1 VIIWSVLSTISTTG
15 IFLCYAV
22 ALFCYFSSDSKIS
35 WRLKTI
41 SILSTLNLIIFI
53 FFVFTRATDT
63 LVAVLGIGIQMLS
76 AALFAWAIKTTYRR
90 RLSIAYNPDIPEF
103 ILQSGPFR
111 LVRHPFYTS
120 YLLFWLS
127 LIVMQPSIVS
137 ASVTSVLFGFYLNAA
152 KFEEAKFARSAL
164 ASAYK
169 GYEARTG
176 MFVPRMS
183 VPIIK

>member
-1 VIIWSVLSTISTTG
+1 M
-15 IFLCYAV
+15 
-22 ALFCYFSSDSKIS
+22 
-35 WRLKTI
+35 
-41 SILSTLNLIIFI
+41 
-53 FFVFTRATDT
+53 FFVFTRAMDT
-63 LVAVLGIGIQMLS
+63 RVAVLGIGIQMSS
-76 AALFAWAIKTTYRR
+76 AALFASAIKATYRR

-169 GYEARTG
+169 GYAARTG

-183 VPIIK
+183 VPINK